1 MKFQLSF
8 REFIVIL
15 FKHKFKILA
24 AFLATFVTVSI
35 GTLMVPRIYES
46 TSSLLIKFG
55 REYVYRPEVG
65 EKPTNVPRTEM
76 VGIIHAETQI
86 ITSKDLIDRVI
97 ASVGLAKIYPDLGST
112 GGLAVQES
120 ARRRFMQ
127 NLMVHGLEDSGVIRI
142 SFQHEDPKVAAQVV
156 NVMVDKFK
164 DKHLETFID
173 EKTSSF
179 LEAKAAEYAKNL
191 QETEKKL
198 EQLKLK
204 HSAYDLEQQRTL
216 LLQQRAQ
223 LDAGFKASQDQIAEY
238 GKKLASLNGQVS
250 HVTENAR
257 GYTESDRYRVMDEG
271 KSKLLDLQ
279 LQEQQLLKKY
289 TETSQHV
296 IQIRNEIKTV
306 QAFLKKQEE
315 ELRNKLPVDH
325 PVYQDLQ
332 RQIMNTKADFQ
343 SQQAK
348 SAVLRQQ
355 VAQLDAALQQLSL
368 PENEITALIRQR
380 TINEQN
386 YQTYAAKLEEARI
399 IEDMNR
405 ARMTN
410 ISVIQKASTPI
421 FPIKPRVQFNLMLG
435 FFLGIF
441 LGIGLAVAAEFLSQ
455 TFSTAESLE
464 RSLRLPVLAIV
475 PQQKSALMKQLQ

>member
-1 MKFQLSF
+1 MKYQLSF
-8 REFIVIL
+8 KEFLIVL
-15 FKHKFKILA
+15 FKHKMKIVA
-24 AFLATFVTVSI
+24 AFLATFITVSI

-46 TSSLLIKFG
+46 TSSILIKFG

-97 ASVGLAKIYPDLGST
+97 GAVGLQQIYPDLASSSGP
-112 GGLAVQES
+112 AVQES

-127 NLMVHGLEDSGVIRI
+127 NLIVQGLEDSGVIRL
-142 SFQHEDPKVAAQVV
+142 SFQHNDPKVAARVV
-156 NVMVDKFK
+156 NVLVEKFK
-164 DKHLETFID
+164 DKHLETFVD
-173 EKTSSF
+173 AKTSSF
-179 LEAKAAEYAKNL
+179 LEAKAAEYSKKL
-191 QETEKKL
+191 QETEQKL
-198 EQLKLK
+198 ENLKMK
-204 HSAYDLEQQRTL
+204 HSTYDLEQQRTL

-223 LDAGFKASQDQIAEY
+223 LDSGYKASQDQIAEF
-238 GKKLASLNGQVS
+238 GKKLSSLNGQVTS
-250 HVTENAR
+250 VTENAR
-257 GYTESDRYRVMDEG
+257 GYTESDRYKVMDDG
-271 KSKLLDLQ
+271 KSKLLELQ

-296 IQIRNEIKTV
+296 VQIRNEIKTV
-306 QAFLKKQEE
+306 QAFLKQQEE
-315 ELRNKLPVDH
+315 ELRNRLPVGH

-332 RQIMNTKADFQ
+332 RQIMSAKADHQ

-355 VAQLDAALQQLSL
+355 VAQLDAALQKLSQ
-368 PENEITALIRQR
+368 PENELRDLQRQLA
-380 TINEQN
+380 TNEQN

-405 ARMTN
+405 AKMTN
-410 ISVIQKASTPI
+410 ISVIQNASVPI
-421 FPIKPRVQFNLMLG
+421 FPVKPRVQFNLMLG

-441 LGIGLAVAAEFLSQ
+441 LGVGIALLAEFLSQ
-455 TFSTAESLE
+455 TFSTAESVE
-464 RSLRLPVLAIV
+464 RRLNVPVLAIV
-475 PQQKSALMKQLQ
+475 PYQSSIVRR